1 MLDVNWDDDRSLP
14 AAVRNL
20 SYAYSKY
27 LDGKIFVNHRTQNIL
42 FLNNMNFSTQSL
54 SFSDRLSPYA

>member
-1 MLDVNWDDDRSLP
+1 MLDVNWEDDRSLL
-14 AAVRNL
+14 AAIRIL

-42 FLNNMNFSTQSL
+42 FLNNINFSTQSL
-54 SFSDRLSPYA
+54 LFSARLSPYA